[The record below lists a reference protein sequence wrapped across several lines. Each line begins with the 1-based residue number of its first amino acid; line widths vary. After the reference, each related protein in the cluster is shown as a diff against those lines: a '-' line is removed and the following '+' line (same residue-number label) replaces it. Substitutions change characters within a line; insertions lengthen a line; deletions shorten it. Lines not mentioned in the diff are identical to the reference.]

1 MPPLH
6 LDPGNRHTMIAATT
20 NSGKS
25 YYAGAVI
32 EDIYR
37 THRKPIAILDTKHL
51 NHAGI
56 ARLREFKIVTLKAGK
71 AYNYEKIA
79 RIPYLLV
86 RPDPRLK
93 TRATVEHLKEILA
106 AIYDQRT
113 PRAIVVEEAH
123 LYNPSPQIPED
134 TLELIAREGRAYGQN
149 LILITQR
156 IQDFPKLLWSQC
168 KETSAFRCMI
178 PHDIKYFQAVIPEFD
193 EINAT
198 LELHDVVR
206 FFHESGE
213 YEILKAAQIKRI
225 TPHLG

>member
-1 MPPLH
+1 
-6 LDPGNRHTMIAATT
+6 MIAATT

-25 YYAGAVI
+25 YFAGAVI

-37 THRKPIAILDTKHL
+37 THRKGIAILDTKYL

-56 ARLREFKIVTLKAGK
+56 ARLREFKIVTLKPGK
-71 AYNYEKIA
+71 VYDYAAIA

-86 RPDPRLK
+86 RPDPTLR
-93 TRATVEHLKEILA
+93 TRPTVDHLKEILA
-106 AIYDQRT
+106 ALYNQRA

-123 LYNPSPQIPED
+123 LYNPNPQIPEE

-149 LILITQR
+149 LIMITQR

-168 KETSAFRCMI
+168 KETTAFRAMI
-178 PHDIKYFQAVIPEFD
+178 PHDIKYFQAVIPEFP
-193 EINAT
+193 EINDQ
-198 LELHDVVR
+198 LELHDAVR
-206 FFHESGE
+206 FYHETGK